1 MKELRLI
8 LGDQLNVNHL
18 WFQKVDKNVIYLM
31 VEAKSETEYVKH
43 HIQKLISIFMAMRS
57 FRDLLTHQGHT
68 FKYIPLDKKDH
79 SGKISEEIIKI
90 CNQERIG
97 IFSYQLPDEWRLDEE
112 LKNTTKL
119 LSDTLKIQCRVFDTE
134 HFLTTRDELKT
145 FFGNKQYRMEY
156 FYRHLRKKYNILMS
170 EDNTPLGGE
179 WNYDEKN
186 RKRYDAKIKIKKR
199 KWIEKPTNDLKK
211 LFQNT
216 PSMGEIGESII
227 WPISRE
233 ESLIYLK
240 EFISKYFEGFGPY
253 QDAMTETDSFLFHSC
268 LSFSLNTKQISPKEV
283 IDEAIGFYKK
293 NADKISIATVEGFVR
308 QILGWREFVRGI
320 YWAEMPKYQTLN
332 FLNQKEDLPG
342 WMWTGNTK
350 MNCMSHSLRQ
360 SLTLA
365 YAHHIQRLMVIGNFM
380 LLMGVDPNQVDEWYL
395 GVYID
400 AFQWVELPNTRG
412 MSQFADGGKLASKPY
427 ISSANYIDKM
437 SDYCKN
443 CFYDKTT
450 KTETNSC
457 PYNSLYWDFLAR
469 NKSKFESNPRIGFA
483 YKTWNKFSEI
493 ERKKI
498 QSKAKT
504 LISEK
509 ESL

>member
-1 MKELRLI
+1 MRELRFI
-8 LGDQLNVNHL
+8 LGDQLNRNHS
-18 WFQKVDKNVIYLM
+18 WFRTVEKDVLYLM

-43 HIQKLISIFMAMRS
+43 HIQKLISIFMAMRA
-57 FRDLLTHQGHT
+57 FRDSLSQLGHKV
-68 FKYIPLDKKDH
+68 KYIQLDNKDH
-79 SGKISEEIIKI
+79 SGKISEEILKV
-90 CNQERIG
+90 CRKEQVEA
-97 IFSYQLPDEWRLDEE
+97 FAYQLPDEWRLDEE
-112 LKNTTKL
+112 LKEISKV
-119 LSDTLKIQCRVFDTE
+119 LSKNFKIKCRVVDTE
-134 HFLTTRDELKT
+134 HFLTTRDELKS

-170 EDNTPLGGE
+170 EENNPLGGE

-199 KWIEKPTNDLKK
+199 NWIEKSSVDLKK
-211 LFQNT
+211 LFRDT
-216 PSMGEIGESII
+216 PSMGRVGDSIF
-227 WPISRE
+227 WPISRD
-233 ESLIYLK
+233 ESLKYLK

-253 QDAMTETDSFLFHSC
+253 QDAMTEADSFLFHSC
-268 LSFSLNTKQISPKEV
+268 ISFSLNTKQISPKEV
-283 IDEAIGFYKK
+283 IDEAITFYKK
-293 NADKISIATVEGFVR
+293 NSDRISLATVEGFVR

-320 YWAEMPKYQTLN
+320 YWAEMPSYQNLN

-350 MNCMSHSLRQ
+350 MNCMNHSLRQ
-360 SLTLA
+360 SLDLA

-380 LLMGVDPNQVDEWYL
+380 LLLGVHPDQVDEWYL

-443 CFYDKTT
+443 CFYDKST
-450 KTETNSC
+450 KTEKNSC

-483 YKTWNKFSEI
+483 YKTWSKFSES

-498 QSKAKT
+498 QAKAKA

-509 ESL
+509 ENL